1 MYGQKKTRR
10 DFQNETGLKGKNLT
24 SHLRTLLA
32 GGGYIKRL
40 VFSDPV
46 KGGKRVAVYQSISVN
61 NTLNLE

>member
-32 GGGYIKRL
+32 GGGVTSNASSSLIPL
-40 VFSDPV
+40 
-46 KGGKRVAVYQSISVN
+46 RVASA
-61 NTLNLE
+61 